1 MSILDSCRK
10 LPATVPDLATRPR
23 QLVFLTPLNSPLNDF
38 LNEIHQIARFE
49 PAIVERIDED
59 LDLYAK
65 KKKLLRLADAQFLQG
80 QTPDLPKLQLQLHE
94 LKLEEIELETGRPRT
109 DAYVVYVFL
118 MLRGFNGGC
127 KDQQARLL
135 LEESLTLKLW
145 LEHLGLELPPAS
157 TLSDNLNAVSN
168 ATRGFIEQAQLRY
181 IFEQGLDDFGKCFID
196 STAVEANTDRPT
208 DSTLMVKLIRRIC
221 ALGGHL
227 HRLGLPDMNQ
237 VGLEEQQ
244 EELRRMSQQILFLN
258 GKARGQGRRQKLYF
272 QLIRRVR
279 RLRKRLLRD
288 LEPVRQNLE
297 SRSDLLPSRRLM
309 AQEAVSLLAD
319 DLQALEQ
326 SAKVCER
333 RIMEEE
339 KVPVDEKI
347 ISLSDPDAGFIVKGG
362 WNSVVG
368 YRPQLARSGSGFV
381 TALVLPKGNAADSP
395 QLVPMV
401 KEQITNTGVIPSMVS
416 VDDGYSSQDGRDG
429 VLSLGVKVVSV
440 SGAKGKKLIQAQQ
453 WKSQE
458 YRRARA
464 ERSAI
469 ESLVFTLKG
478 SFEFGEMMRR
488 TQQNVL
494 AEMLEK
500 VLAYNIFQI
509 IRVRKR
515 LFELKEVQRA
525 AA

>member
-1 MSILDSCRK
+1 MK
-10 LPATVPDLATRPR
+10 
-23 QLVFLTPLNSPLNDF
+23 DF

-208 DSTLMVKLIRRIC
+208 DSALMVKLIRRIC

-288 LEPVRQNLE
+288 IEPVRQNLE

-326 SAKVCER
+326 SANVCER
-333 RIMEEE
+333 RTVEEE

-347 ISLSDPDAGFIVKGG
+347 ISLSDPDAGFIVKGDG
-362 WNSVVG
+362 TAWS
-368 YRPQLARSGSGFV
+368 V
-381 TALVLPKGNAADSP
+381 TARNWRAAGAALSPPWCCQKATGWGIITVAVLQGRLAQKAACGDDSERNNHETGLDYGSAEHGNPRGPLPPGGRSPKTPCHRSHPEEADGNNIKPRNIKWLTPFSFRSPADSP
-395 QLVPMV
+395 P
-401 KEQITNTGVIPSMVS
+401 KNSPE
-416 VDDGYSSQDGRDG
+416 
-429 VLSLGVKVVSV
+429 
-440 SGAKGKKLIQAQQ
+440 
-453 WKSQE
+453 KSTSPTAPPWHTA
-458 YRRARA
+458 RARPPTT
-464 ERSAI
+464 SANC
-469 ESLVFTLKG
+469 EP
-478 SFEFGEMMRR
+478 
-488 TQQNVL
+488 
-494 AEMLEK
+494 
-500 VLAYNIFQI
+500 
-509 IRVRKR
+509 
-515 LFELKEVQRA
+515 RA
-525 AA
+525 

>member
-1 MSILDSCRK
+1 MPISARCRRAELQRATCRHKKKRADFK
-10 LPATVPDLATRPR
+10 LTEHPTQNSHPPGNKDPNGHALAHRAKAPKPKKSRPKEFTSSEIFPETSNEIACE
-23 QLVFLTPLNSPLNDF
+23 QCGLVFLTPLNSPLKDF

-94 LKLEEIELETGRPRT
+94 LKLEEIELKTGRPRT

-145 LEHLGLELPPAS
+145 LERLGLELPAAS

-168 ATRGFIEQAQLRY
+168 ATRGFIEQAQLGY

-208 DSTLMVKLIRRIC
+208 DSALMVKLIRRIC

-227 HRLGLPDMNQ
+227 HRRGMPDMNQ

-288 LEPVRQNLE
+288 LEQCARTWSLAAIFC
-297 SRSDLLPSRRLM
+297 R
-309 AQEAVSLLAD
+309 AV
-319 DLQALEQ
+319 
-326 SAKVCER
+326 
-333 RIMEEE
+333 
-339 KVPVDEKI
+339 
-347 ISLSDPDAGFIVKGG
+347 G
-362 WNSVVG
+362 
-368 YRPQLARSGSGFV
+368 
-381 TALVLPKGNAADSP
+381 
-395 QLVPMV
+395 
-401 KEQITNTGVIPSMVS
+401 
-416 VDDGYSSQDGRDG
+416 
-429 VLSLGVKVVSV
+429 
-440 SGAKGKKLIQAQQ
+440 
-453 WKSQE
+453 
-458 YRRARA
+458 
-464 ERSAI
+464 
-469 ESLVFTLKG
+469 
-478 SFEFGEMMRR
+478 
-488 TQQNVL
+488 
-494 AEMLEK
+494 
-500 VLAYNIFQI
+500 
-509 IRVRKR
+509 
-515 LFELKEVQRA
+515 
-525 AA
+525 